1 MISLSNQYEF
11 DAIAACVVGGV
22 SNTGGVGTV
31 PGMIVGVFVFGII
44 NYGLTYMGVSPYW
57 QLIVKGVIIVAAV
70 GIDVQKYKK
79 ER

>member
-1 MISLSNQYEF
+1 
-11 DAIAACVVGGV
+11 
-22 SNTGGVGTV
+22 
-31 PGMIVGVFVFGII
+31 MIVGVFVFGII